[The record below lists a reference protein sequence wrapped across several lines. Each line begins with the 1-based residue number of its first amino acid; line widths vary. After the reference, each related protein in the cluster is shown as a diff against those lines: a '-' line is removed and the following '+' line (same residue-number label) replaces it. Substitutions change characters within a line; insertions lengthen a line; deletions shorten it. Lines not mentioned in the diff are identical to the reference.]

1 MTSPGARMVE
11 ELAADPDKAGTVDA
25 DAADGRGAHGKLPRR
40 HKVVLALIVAVGL
53 LRGLFW
59 VSMTLV
65 FNPIDEAPHYAYV
78 ESMATDLRPP
88 VVGRDRLSP
97 EAMTLLKS
105 TATSYWRS
113 VPFPPD
119 PADDRWQAVAE
130 SYEGVQGPAYYAL
143 MALPWRAAQPFG
155 ALSALYAVR
164 VATVLLALVAVP
176 LAYLL
181 ARELFPRRR
190 EVWLAA
196 PALLVLLQGFNAN
209 LASVTNDALV
219 VPLAAGALLAAAR
232 VRRTGFTGWN
242 GLATGALL
250 GAGLATKSN
259 MIALFPLVG
268 VWALCV
274 ARSRRT
280 SVTSFL
286 RWCAAAAA
294 GGVATA
300 GPWLA
305 WNLAQYGSLS
315 ADEEVDRIT
324 GPLQPDIPHTFAG
337 LRRHLRDA
345 TAGFWDSQLA
355 GRQLGRY
362 MWVVSLAGAAL
373 LAAAVVVSLVRRR
386 RQEAAALVWF
396 GSAVFVAVATMLV
409 VIFVVFGGNS
419 SVVGRHLYPALVATV
434 VVVAASAF
442 VVAGPRGGWVVL
454 AAIAAFMTTFEVDT
468 VRRQVDLVYVDG
480 LIGRLAPVV
489 EQTWAV
495 GRVNTP
501 LVRVTPP
508 CRAEA
513 FALGLATPAPA
524 TLEVRT
530 AAGAAQAPRTGEQT
544 DQPEPLTTY
553 ALPAPTPAPFEI
565 ILPGVALRA
574 SADDRDPHLSMQG
587 EPGDPVARVFCPVA
601 SPAAFRFA
609 QRFTPDHPS
618 WISYAGLRAWPVA
631 WAWAARAALVAL
643 AVRLVTARL
652 RGARKGPV
660 RLRDDPSG

>member
-1 MTSPGARMVE
+1 MTSPGAQLVAQVSAE
-11 ELAADPDKAGTVDA
+11 QEAAEAAG
-25 DAADGRGAHGKLPRR
+25 DGHAGATGRVPRAHKL
-40 HKVVLALIVAVGL
+40 VLVAIMAVGL
-53 LRGLFW
+53 ARGLFW
-59 VSMTLV
+59 VAATLV

-88 VVGRDRLSP
+88 VVGEDRLSP
-97 EAMTLLKS
+97 ETMGLLKR

-119 PADDRWQAVAE
+119 PLDDRWQAVAE

-143 MALPWRAAQPFG
+143 MALPWRVGHASG

-164 VATVLLALVAVP
+164 AATVLLSLLAVP

-196 PALLVLLQGFNAN
+196 PALLVVLQGFNAN
-209 LASVTNDALV
+209 LASITNDALV
-219 VPLAAGALLAAAR
+219 VPLGAAVLLAAAR
-232 VRRTGFTGWN
+232 LRRTGFTGWN

-259 MIALFPLVG
+259 MVALFPLVG
-268 VWALCV
+268 AWALGV
-274 ARSRRT
+274 AWTGRERWRP
-280 SVTSFL
+280 FL
-286 RWCAAAAA
+286 RWCGAAAA
-294 GGVATA
+294 GGAATA
-300 GPWLA
+300 GPWFA
-305 WNLAQYGSLS
+305 WNLVQYGSLN

-337 LRRHLRDA
+337 LRRHIRDA
-345 TAGFWDSQLA
+345 TGGFWDSQLA

-362 MWVVSLAGAAL
+362 MWVASLVAVTLLVAAVAVSLA
-373 LAAAVVVSLVRRR
+373 RRR
-386 RQEAAALVWF
+386 RQEAAALTWL
-396 GSAVFVAVATMLV
+396 GSAVFVAVGTMLL
-409 VIFVVFGGNS
+409 VIFVVFGGDS

-434 VVVAASAF
+434 VAVAASAF
-442 VVAGPRGGWVVL
+442 VVAGRAGWVVL
-454 AAIAAFMTTFEVDT
+454 AALAALMTTFEVDT

-501 LVRVTPP
+501 VVRVTPP
-508 CRAEA
+508 CPAEA
-513 FALGLATPAPA
+513 FALGLSTPAPTA
-524 TLEVRT
+524 LEVRT
-530 AAGAAQAPRTGEQT
+530 TAGTVRAARTGEQL

-553 ALPAPTPAPFEI
+553 AMPAPTAAPFEI
-565 ILPGVALRA
+565 VLPGVPLRA
-574 SADDRDPHLSMQG
+574 SADDRDRHLSMEG
-587 EPGDPVARVFCPVA
+587 EPGDPVARIYCPVP
-601 SPAAFRFA
+601 SPAEFRFG

-618 WISYAGLRAWPVA
+618 WISYGGLRAWPVA
-631 WAWAARAALVAL
+631 WAWAARVALVAVAAGL
-643 AVRLVTARL
+643 ALGLRRRRGTAAVRPTADL
-652 RGARKGPV
+652 
-660 RLRDDPSG
+660 SG